1 MSWIMSIA
9 AGVALGYFLVQ
20 FVTKNAR
27 TGEETE
33 AAETSADTETVRAGG
48 AEEQQEAAPKARLHK
63 SSTDRK
69 LAGVCGGIAEYLK
82 VDPAIVRLVTVV
94 LMFGW
99 GSGILAYLVCALV
112 LPEE

>member
-1 MSWIMSIA
+1 MSWIMTIA

-20 FVTKNAR
+20 FITKNAR
-27 TGEETE
+27 IGEENE
-33 AAETSADTETVRAGG
+33 ADETAADTETVQA
-48 AEEQQEAAPKARLHK
+48 AATKEQQDVAPKARLHK
-63 SSTDRK
+63 SSTDKK

>member
-27 TGEETE
+27 IGEETE
-33 AAETSADTETVRAGG
+33 ADETSADTETVRAGG
-48 AEEQQEAAPKARLHK
+48 TEEQQEAAPKARLHK
-63 SSTDRK
+63 SSTDKR

-99 GSGILAYLVCALV
+99 GSGILAYIVCALV